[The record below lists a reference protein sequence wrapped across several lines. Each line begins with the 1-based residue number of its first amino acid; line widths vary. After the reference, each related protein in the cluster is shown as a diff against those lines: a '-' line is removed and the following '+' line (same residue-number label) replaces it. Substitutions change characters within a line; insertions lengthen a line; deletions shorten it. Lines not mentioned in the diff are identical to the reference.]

1 MRTTTLVLA
10 VSTAITLAACA
21 DTSTGPADGAMS
33 PASALLARQPLGQGA
48 NGCYQLYAGGTLSGA
63 TVLVSGKFNV
73 GNSAS
78 VVIAGDCDGGAI
90 SLVDDGLSVTLTN
103 PSPLAGGSSSV
114 ALYTFCGGTNTGS
127 AAIDVTSLFK
137 PGTNTFELTLT
148 NDCGGTVS
156 APALYLVVRQR

>member
-10 VSTAITLAACA
+10 VSTAFTLAACA
-21 DTSTGPADGAMS
+21 DGPTAPANGARGT
-33 PASALLARQPLGQGA
+33 ASALLARQPLGQGA

-73 GNSAS
+73 GNPQS
-78 VVIAGDCDGGAI
+78 VVVAGDCDGGAI

-103 PSPLAGGSSSV
+103 PSPLAGGSSTV
-114 ALYTFCGGTNTGS
+114 PFYNYCGGSNNGG

-148 NDCGGTVS
+148 NQCGGTVS
-156 APALYLVVRQR
+156 APALYLVVRQH